1 MAFMAG
7 DQVTLPVR
15 VQPNA
20 RRNAIIGLK
29 EGVLYVKLAA
39 PPVEGKA
46 NEALVGYLSDLLDTR
61 KSDVSIERGFTGR
74 NKVVAIAGIDR
85 ERLLMLLQG
94 AAEPGSH

>member
-20 RRNAIIGLK
+20 RRNAIIGFK

-39 PPVEGKA
+39 RPVEGKA
-46 NEALVGYLSDLLDTR
+46 NESLVKYLSGPAPYR
-61 KSDVSIERGFTGR
+61 KAT
-74 NKVVAIAGIDR
+74 KK
-85 ERLLMLLQG
+85 
-94 AAEPGSH
+94 